1 MPAFL
6 THWRILIATANQSQ
20 DAGSDLGSLIINPA
34 ALRQRNHG
42 WATPPQTTP
51 AGAVWDTGPFPEID
65 FPFPGSDISAQAF
78 LGALAP
84 DILYFRRRSAREKY
98 PATQQLEP
106 AGDTAGTSQA
116 PHWSDLF
123 HRSHSGEILITF
135 LEQIALVPSPALRS
149 QALAFALGYVSHI
162 ATDIALNPWINALA
176 ERMPARKA
184 PAAQLFIEARLDEY
198 QATTFFEHPRYHLL
212 HQPWGAYIEPVAHN
226 LRRGGTLELQIL
238 QLLAAAA
245 EIYQLDETQT
255 ARLPA
260 DFLAGL
266 QEIQHLLAGRGRAR
280 WQTLRAP
287 RQQKQQAL
295 LKKMLAET
303 RSDGEIIALDNVLA
317 YAERL
322 STLLCKRAIH
332 YYTALRNPNAEAS
345 ERSSRRAALVNDLR
359 NWDLA
364 TGYVID
370 EKPSGTEKLH
380 NWVHFANLWEQ
391 TGEEQAPRS
400 LLSKP
405 GA

>member
-20 DAGSDLGSLIINPA
+20 DAGSDLGSLIIDA
-34 ALRQRNHG
+34 KALHHRNHG

-65 FPFPGSDISAQAF
+65 FHFPGSDISAQAF

-84 DILYFRRRSAREKY
+84 DILYFQRRSARDKY
-98 PATQQLEP
+98 PGKEP
-106 AGDTAGTSQA
+106 ARAATVAGQK
-116 PHWSDLF
+116 PHWSNLF

-135 LEQIALVPSPALRS
+135 LEQVALVPSPALRS

-162 ATDIALNPWINALA
+162 ATDIALNPWINTLA
-176 ERMPARKA
+176 ERMPTRRA

-198 QATTFFEHPRYHLL
+198 QATTFFEHPRYHFL

-238 QLLAAAA
+238 QLLAAAT
-245 EIYQLDETQT
+245 EIYQLDEVQT
-255 ARLPA
+255 ANLPA
-260 DFLAGL
+260 DFLVGL
-266 QEIQHLLAGRGRAR
+266 QNIQHLLAGRGWAR

-287 RQQKQQAL
+287 RQQNQEAVL
-295 LKKMLAET
+295 EKMLAET
-303 RSDGEIIALDNVLA
+303 RNDGAIIPLENVMA

-332 YYTALRNPNAEAS
+332 YYTALRNPNTEAS

-364 TGYVID
+364 TGYAVD
-370 EKPSGTEKLH
+370 EGTPGAEKLH
-380 NWVHFANLWEQ
+380 NWVHFADLWEQ
-391 TGEEQAPRS
+391 TGEEQVPLS